1 MKRAMT
7 ILTALGFMIQMAMS
21 QTTYAVSDISGL
33 ERLNWLCS
41 DYQLPVKGFVVES
54 WFSVAD
60 RNFTDEKL
68 EKLLGVSF
76 DSAQSVLPDGSSC
89 AAKRSCENGKCYVE
103 LQLITCNVET
113 ALEYEKRWQSF
124 ANRYHLCQPVGATI
138 LVEFPEMMSENAM
151 HELADELLYSLGV
164 RAAEF
169 CELEHGC
176 HAVADTAQMGEGLQ
190 IGGQSVNVN
199 LAFRQQD
206 HKTMLYLGTPV
217 IYQQY

>member
-7 ILTALGFMIQMAMS
+7 ILTAFGFMIQMAMP

-76 DSAQSVLPDGSSC
+76 DSVQSVLPDGSSC

-124 ANRYHLCQPVGATI
+124 AKRYHLCQPVGATI

-151 HELADELLYSLGV
+151 QELAGELLCSLVVG
-164 RAAEF
+164 ESEL
-169 CELEHGC
+169 CELENGY
-176 HAVADTAQMGEGLQ
+176 HAVAYSAQMGDGLQ

-199 LAFRQQD
+199 LVFRQQD
-206 HKTMLYLGTPV
+206 NKTMLYLGTPV